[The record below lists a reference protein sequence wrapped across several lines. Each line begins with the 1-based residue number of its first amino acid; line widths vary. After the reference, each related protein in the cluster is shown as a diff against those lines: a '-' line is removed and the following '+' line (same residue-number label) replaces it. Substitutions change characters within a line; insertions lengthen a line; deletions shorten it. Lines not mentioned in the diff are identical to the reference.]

1 LGNYFIYVRFKWAHL
16 SERLAYEQ
24 AVHRQRMRT
33 EISQAKKE
41 AAHFQ
46 LSLEK
51 SQKIHK
57 LKRKQ
62 QLLDVMADQGFQ
74 VPQRKLE
81 SEHKKKPK
89 QQKEQR
95 TKLLSN
101 LFGSSKK

>member
-1 LGNYFIYVRFKWAHL
+1 
-16 SERLAYEQ
+16 
-24 AVHRQRMRT
+24 MRT

-51 SQKIHK
+51 SQKIQK
-57 LKRKQ
+57 FKRKQ
-62 QLLDVMADQGFQ
+62 QLQDVMADQGFQ

-89 QQKEQR
+89 QKEQR

-101 LFGSSKK
+101 LFGANKK